1 MKTLRL
7 LAFLL
12 PMLLTARAADLRIG
26 IVGLDT
32 SHAVAFTRILNDP
45 ANAGHVPGGR
55 VVAAYRGGSP
65 DIERS
70 HSRIP
75 GFEAELRKFPEIEF
89 HDTIESLAASVDA
102 VLLLS
107 LDGRVHLDQARRVF
121 RARKPVFIDKPLAAS
136 LRDAIEILR
145 LARQEGVPC
154 FSSSSLRF
162 NPSIPPLLAKEYG
175 RLLGAFSYGPAE
187 LEPTHPDL
195 FWYGIH
201 AVESLYTA
209 MGPGCATVVRTHTP
223 DTDIVTGVWSD
234 GRVGT
239 VRGMRNARSSY
250 RLTLFG
256 TTAVVDEET
265 RMSYSPLV
273 REIIA
278 FFRTGV
284 SPVPALETIEIMAF
298 MEAADESKRRGGVPV
313 SIAEFIA
320 AHGGTDGL

>member
-7 LAFLL
+7 FALLL
-12 PMLLTARAADLRIG
+12 PLLLSARAADLRIG

-32 SHAVAFTRILNDP
+32 SHAVAFTRILNDATNP
-45 ANAGHVPGGR
+45 GHVPGGR
-55 VVAAYRGGSP
+55 VVAVYRGGSA
-65 DIERS
+65 DIEKS
-70 HSRIP
+70 HARIP
-75 GFEAELRKFPEIEF
+75 GFETELRKFPEIVF

-107 LDGRVHLDQARRVF
+107 LDGRVHLDQARRVIH
-121 RARKPVFIDKPLAAS
+121 ARKPVFIDKPLAAS
-136 LRDAIEILR
+136 LRDAIAILR
-145 LARQEGVPC
+145 LAKQEGVPC

-201 AVESLYTA
+201 AVESLFTV
-209 MGPGCATVVRTHTP
+209 MGAGCETVVRTHTP

-239 VRGMRNARSSY
+239 VRGIRNARASY
-250 RLTLFG
+250 RVTLFG

-273 REIIA
+273 QEIIT
-278 FFRTGV
+278 FFHTGV
-284 SPVPALETIEIMAF
+284 SPVPARDTLEIMAF
-298 MEAADESKRRGGVPV
+298 MEAADESKRRGGTPV
-313 SIAEFIA
+313 SLAEIIAGQ
-320 AHGGTDGL
+320 GGIDGL